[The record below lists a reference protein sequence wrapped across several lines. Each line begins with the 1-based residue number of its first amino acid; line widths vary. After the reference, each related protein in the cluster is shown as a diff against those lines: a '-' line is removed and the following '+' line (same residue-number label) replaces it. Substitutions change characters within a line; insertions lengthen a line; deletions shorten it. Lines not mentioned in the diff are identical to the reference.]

1 MALTRIYTKKQME
14 MLRTAVDLDWRFFIN
29 HDLIVAGI
37 SIALLKMLRN
47 QRRNEL
53 VTQMLP
59 QYKFRRSIH
68 GGDYVPIKHVGKE
81 LSINSYYQSEQYSE
95 EQGYRDKS
103 SKLLNEEE
111 LTVFKAAGIK
121 EVTVV
126 NEFTPCHLCK
136 TYVGSTYPVDGAPD
150 IPIHSDCR
158 CRLMHVNEGLSGSDI
173 SLLLGALASVSALRN
188 ADKSSDKGV
197 KEPDEDVIINEKEL
211 LPNLKNATF
220 AEVKLTKYALDP
232 TSDKGKEKARVFKA
246 ALGYEKSNYKDLMQ
260 QVYDNLGKFKA
271 VEKGEDQYGTKFEVN
286 MMIHGPNGKT
296 KNVLTAWKVTWLTSI
311 YVKDKG

>member
-1 MALTRIYTKKQME
+1 M
-14 MLRTAVDLDWRFFIN
+14 
-29 HDLIVAGI
+29 
-37 SIALLKMLRN
+37 
-47 QRRNEL
+47 
-53 VTQMLP
+53 
-59 QYKFRRSIH
+59 
-68 GGDYVPIKHVGKE
+68 
-81 LSINSYYQSEQYSE
+81 
-95 EQGYRDKS
+95 
-103 SKLLNEEE
+103 NEEE

-126 NEFTPCHLCK
+126 NEFAPCHLCK

-150 IPIHSDCR
+150 IPIHSNCR

-173 SLLLGALASVSALRN
+173 SLLLGALASVPALRN

-220 AEVKLTKYALDP
+220 AEAKLTKYALDP

-246 ALGYEKSNYKDLMQ
+246 ALSYEKSNYKDLMQ